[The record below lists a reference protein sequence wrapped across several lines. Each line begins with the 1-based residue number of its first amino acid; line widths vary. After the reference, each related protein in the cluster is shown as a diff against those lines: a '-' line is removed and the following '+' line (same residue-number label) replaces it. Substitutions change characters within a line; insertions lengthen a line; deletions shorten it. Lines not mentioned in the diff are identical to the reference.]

1 MHQEAGITDT
11 EAPDGRSNRNKCLP
25 KGRGELTKRNSVMS
39 DSEDRKFYLE
49 HCK

>member
-1 MHQEAGITDT
+1 MHQEARITDT
-11 EAPDGRSNRNKCLP
+11 EASEGATATSVFP
-25 KGRGELTKRNSVMS
+25 KEGEELTKRNSVMS